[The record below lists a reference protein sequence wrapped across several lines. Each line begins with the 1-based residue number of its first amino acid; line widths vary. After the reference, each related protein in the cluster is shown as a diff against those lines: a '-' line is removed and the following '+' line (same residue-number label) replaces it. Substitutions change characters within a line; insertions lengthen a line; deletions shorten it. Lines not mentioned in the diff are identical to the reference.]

1 MAAES
6 FLMAV
11 LMEDTS
17 LEAERFLVRQ
27 WAQSSPQRVRC
38 QLSGAWSCGCRL
50 AGREVSILDPFEVT
64 QKVLDAL
71 TALNVKYL
79 VGGSVASSLYG
90 EPRYT
95 QDTDIE
101 IWPDRAQLEGLLAGL
116 ESDFYA
122 SKEAALEALQRRS
135 SFNLIHFDSQ
145 YKVDLFVSQNRPFD
159 LARAERRRIPEGF
172 PANFWVS
179 SPEDM
184 VLIKLEWYRQGR
196 QLSDRQWRDVLA
208 ILATQ
213 GAQLS
218 LGYLHRWAGE
228 LQVADLLERAL
239 VQIEPL

>member
-1 MAAES
+1 
-6 FLMAV
+6 MAV

-27 WAQSSPQRVRC
+27 WSQSSPRRVRS
-38 QLSGAWSCGCRL
+38 QLTGAWNCGCRL
-50 AGREVSILDPFEVT
+50 AGREVSSLDPFEVT
-64 QKVLDAL
+64 QKVLDLL
-71 TALNVKYL
+71 TALDVKYL

-101 IWPDRAQLEGLLAGL
+101 IWPNRSQIDGLLAGI
-116 ESDFYA
+116 ESEFYV
-122 SKEAALEALQRRS
+122 SKEAALDALRRRS
-135 SFNLIHFDSQ
+135 SFNLIHFESQ

-159 LARAERRRIPEGF
+159 HARAERRRIPEGF
-172 PANFWVS
+172 SANFWVS

-184 VLIKLEWYRQGR
+184 VLIKLEWYRDGR

-213 GAQLS
+213 RTRLS
-218 LGYLHRWAGE
+218 LDYLHCWAAE
-228 LQVADLLERAL
+228 LQVADLLTRAL
-239 VQIEPL
+239 DQIEPL

>member
-1 MAAES
+1 
-6 FLMAV
+6 MAV

-27 WAQSSPQRVRC
+27 WSQSSPRRVRN
-38 QLSGAWSCGCRL
+38 QLTGAWNCGCRL
-50 AGREVSILDPFEVT
+50 AGREVSSLDPFEVT

-71 TALNVKYL
+71 TALDVKYL

-101 IWPDRAQLEGLLAGL
+101 IWPNRSQIDGLLAGT
-116 ESDFYA
+116 ESEFYV
-122 SKEAALEALQRRS
+122 SKEAALDAS
-135 SFNLIHFDSQ
+135 CFHLIHFESQ
-145 YKVDLFVSQNRPFD
+145 YKADLFVSQNRPFD
-159 LARAERRRIPEGF
+159 QARAQRRRIPEGF
-172 PANFWVS
+172 SANFWVS

-184 VLIKLEWYRQGR
+184 VLIKLEWYRDGR

-213 GAQLS
+213 RTRLS
-218 LGYLHRWAGE
+218 PDYLQRWAAE
-228 LQVADLLERAL
+228 LQVEDLLARAL
-239 VQIEPL
+239 EQIEPL